1 MNSELFVV
9 RPNWTTVARI
19 VSERL
24 KKPYSATYIQNI
36 ASGVR
41 TQRQIEPI
49 LRELGV
55 MQDQIP
61 SATAISEAAAA

>member
-1 MNSELFVV
+1 MIPELFVV

-19 VSERL
+19 VSDRL
-24 KKPYSATYIQNI
+24 GKRYDANYIQNI

-55 MQDQIP
+55 MADQPIT
-61 SATAISEAAAA
+61 ATRDAVVAA

>member
-1 MNSELFVV
+1 MIPELFVV

-24 KKPYSATYIQNI
+24 GKSYSATYIQNI
-36 ASGVR
+36 AAGVR

-55 MQDQIP
+55 MNNQPIT
-61 SATAISEAAAA
+61 ATRAVEAA